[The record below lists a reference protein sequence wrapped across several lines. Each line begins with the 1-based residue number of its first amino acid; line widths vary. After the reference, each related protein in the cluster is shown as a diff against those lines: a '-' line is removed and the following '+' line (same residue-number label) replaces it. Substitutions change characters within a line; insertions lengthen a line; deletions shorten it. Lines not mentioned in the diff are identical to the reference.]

1 MTGLTRLT
9 WHLMRL
15 LFLAGS
21 IAVVLMMLHIGADV
35 LSRALLGRPTVGMVE
50 TVTNYYMIAVC
61 FLPLAFVQ
69 IEGGHLTVDSFTM
82 ALPPQV
88 LRVVIVVALIVA
100 AGITGLLTWHSAVAA
115 LHKTRTG
122 EYTDLSVVD
131 FPLWP
136 ARWLLVAGYGATFV
150 TLCLQIVL
158 GIAGRPL
165 SKTEPP
171 MAEQSHG

>member
-21 IAVVLMMLHIGADV
+21 VAVILMMLHIGADV
-35 LSRALLGRPTVGMVE
+35 LARALLGRPTIGMVE

-69 IEGGHLTVDSFTM
+69 IEGAHLTVDSFTM
-82 ALPPQV
+82 ALPHRALQV
-88 LRVVIVVALIVA
+88 VTLFSLLVA
-100 AGITGLLTWHSAVAA
+100 AGISGLLTWHSALSA

-122 EYTDLSVVD
+122 EYTDLSVID

-136 ARWLLVAGYGATFV
+136 ARWLLVAGYGTTFL
-150 TLCLQIVL
+150 TLCLQAIL
-158 GIAGRPL
+158 CLAGRPL
-165 SKTEPP
+165 SMTER
-171 MAEQSHG
+171 AHG

>member
-1 MTGLTRLT
+1 MKGLTRLT
-9 WHLMRL
+9 WQLMRL
-15 LFLAGS
+15 LFLVGS
-21 IAVVLMMLHIGADV
+21 VAVLLMMLHIGADV

-69 IEGGHLTVDSFTM
+69 IQGGHLTVDSFTM
-82 ALPPQV
+82 MLPPQA
-88 LRVVIVVALIVA
+88 LRVVLVLSLLVA
-100 AGITGLLTWHSAVAA
+100 AVITGLLTWHSAISA

-136 ARWLLVAGYGATFV
+136 ARWLLVIGYGATFV
-150 TLCLQIVL
+150 TLCLQCL
-158 GIAGRPL
+158 LSLAGKPL
-165 SKTEPP
+165 PTLEH
-171 MAEQSHG
+171 AHG